1 MDTVVT
7 TPETTPEA
15 PAPKHKHLFAP
26 GYDFCQC
33 GAARCGYKVSGRTS
47 CKKVATA
54 SGLCKKHEAEKDQ
67 PQPFWSADRIADIL
81 KNSDQ
86 TTTLE
91 NGKVVKNSL
100 IIYRFLQRMF
110 ERQTQDEQQTFAT
123 SHDNGVG
130 FAGCDARLLSDI
142 ATGSLKFNTEYKAKY
157 NRVNG
162 DGLTIR
168 QAKYVASRL
177 TKYVKTQLVVIANEA
192 TDDAASM
199 PEVVTAQQVLQ
210 AAQASRDFGARGP
223 VDTQTQFTLGG
234 QPSTESVID
243 TKIAG
248 LKLMDPAK
256 YYDPFDEGERL
267 SEEAAL
273 AFWTKRFGANA

>member
-1 MDTVVT
+1 MDNDVKVGC
-7 TPETTPEA
+7 ETTDGLLNVHPASETCEVCSD
-15 PAPKHKHLFAP
+15 PSVEGEVPKVEKAPKHKHYFAP
-26 GYDFCQC
+26 GYDFCDC
-33 GAARCGYKVSGRTS
+33 GAARCSFTISARRS
-47 CKKVATA
+47 CKTVATK
-54 SGLCKKHEAEKDQ
+54 SGLCRRHQKEADAAAEGKRG
-67 PQPFWSADRIADIL
+67 FWTIDRIEDIL
-81 KNSDQ
+81 INSDK

-91 NGKVVKNSL
+91 GGKVVKNSL

-110 ERQTQDEQQTFAT
+110 ERQTQDEQQSFAT
-123 SHDNGVG
+123 SHDNGIG

-223 VDTQTQFTLGG
+223 
-234 QPSTESVID
+234 
-243 TKIAG
+243 
-248 LKLMDPAK
+248 
-256 YYDPFDEGERL
+256 
-267 SEEAAL
+267 
-273 AFWTKRFGANA
+273 